1 MHQEHLQNTEVA
13 SSLTSQLGEAGLLM
27 AVGMISVFIF
37 LSILIIAMNLLSRF
51 VNKFPGEEQP
61 VLQSRSNSQPSEL
74 PSGEL
79 VAAISAAVHQYRK
92 NT

>member
-1 MHQEHLQNTEVA
+1 MRQDHIQNTEIA
-13 SSLTSQLGEAGLLM
+13 SSLTTQLGEAGILM

-51 VNKFPGEEQP
+51 VKKFPGTEKPLLQPKNSVQTTEQ
-61 VLQSRSNSQPSEL
+61 

-79 VAAISAAVHQYRK
+79 VAAITAAVHQYRK